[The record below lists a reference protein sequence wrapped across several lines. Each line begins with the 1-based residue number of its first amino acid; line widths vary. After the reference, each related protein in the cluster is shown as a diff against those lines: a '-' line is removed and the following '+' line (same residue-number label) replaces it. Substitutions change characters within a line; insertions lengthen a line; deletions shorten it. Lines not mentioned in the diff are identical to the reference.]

1 MNEKLNLK
9 LSDKGNEL
17 LEMYKSMVESGYSN
31 DLFNLRNYRKFVKQK
46 FEEFNI
52 NTVLDY
58 GSGQSNWKKKDFDLE
73 SKKNAIDYFNLKEI
87 LKYEPAAQES
97 EKRAADCVLCIDVL
111 EHIFISDLKNVI
123 DDLYKHA
130 KKLIL
135 IQVACYEAKAKL
147 PNGENAHITV
157 RNPMWWKGFVDAV
170 SSNYYSASTVLMC
183 SNTYKDVTVFQ
194 TWGPKIWN
202 QSPTYTV
209 NI

>member
-1 MNEKLNLK
+1 MAQASLIGQKRISTWSQK
-9 LSDKGNEL
+9 
-17 LEMYKSMVESGYSN
+17 KS
-31 DLFNLRNYRKFVKQK
+31 
-46 FEEFNI
+46 
-52 NTVLDY
+52 
-58 GSGQSNWKKKDFDLE
+58 
-73 SKKNAIDYFNLKEI
+73 AIDYFNLKEI